1 MQQLFFATLIPVCA
15 RCTQHNNIWKQV
27 FLFILMLK
35 DLMIAGLKV
44 NHTVVQSG
52 RLGNKRKQ
60 TQPALL
66 CLANSHRSFWCH
78 FLTAKLTS
86 SSCSL
91 LVICKS
97 MKAALK
103 CRLVGSCLHN
113 WSKQGLR
120 CHLQQ
125 LFLLLLKYS
134 KERNETS
141 CGLCANSF
149 IFSPHPMQLQGLPAL
164 RHWSL

>member
-1 MQQLFFATLIPVCA
+1 
-15 RCTQHNNIWKQV
+15 
-27 FLFILMLK
+27 MLK

-149 IFSPHPMQLQGLPAL
+149 IFSPHPMQL
-164 RHWSL
+164 